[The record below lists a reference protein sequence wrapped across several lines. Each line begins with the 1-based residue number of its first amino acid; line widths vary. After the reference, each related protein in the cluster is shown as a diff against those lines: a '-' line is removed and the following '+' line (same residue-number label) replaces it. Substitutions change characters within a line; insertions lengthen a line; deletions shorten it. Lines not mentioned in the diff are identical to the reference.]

1 MDLLLLGLDQLLAQR
16 TRQVY
21 DDHFNPEFYTPIFC
35 FPEGGLPCGKNHIFP
50 SSPSPPVW
58 KIFNSF
64 VTFPQGRPP
73 CTLIPFSESSFP
85 SHSGYQWASSMASS
99 AYLNYPNYSQ
109 VRPPKVH
116 LPKHLSILSY
126 SFTTSLCCPLKPPTL
141 LRTRWQPASTTPQ
154 LR

>member
-1 MDLLLLGLDQLLAQR
+1 MDLVLLGLDQLLAQR
-16 TRQVY
+16 THQVC
-21 DDHFNPEFYTPIFC
+21 DDHFHPVFHTPHFL
-35 FPEGGLPCGKNHIFP
+35 F
-50 SSPSPPVW
+50 
-58 KIFNSF
+58 
-64 VTFPQGRPP
+64 
-73 CTLIPFSESSFP
+73 TLNPFSESSFP

-116 LPKHLSILSY
+116 LPKHRSILSY

-154 LR
+154 LRWCGLDSRLENFDELGFHRAFTPHPVLHGRC

>member
-1 MDLLLLGLDQLLAQR
+1 MDLLLLGLDQLRAQP
-16 TRQVY
+16 THQVY
-21 DDHFNPEFYTPIFC
+21 DDNFNPEFNTPIFC
-35 FPEGGLPCGKNHIFP
+35 IPLLICMY
-50 SSPSPPVW
+50 
-58 KIFNSF
+58 
-64 VTFPQGRPP
+64 
-73 CTLIPFSESSFP
+73 TLNPFSESSFP

-154 LR
+154 LRWCGLDSRLENFDELGFHRAFTPHPVLHGRC